1 MSDFTSRAKQR
12 LVEELLA
19 ARSRRASKSQAS
31 KPASQER
38 RQPKSTYG
46 LDSIPGFRQVAL
58 QKSAADML
66 NLENPFF
73 QCHDG
78 LAGATTS
85 IGGRKVLN
93 FASYNYLGLNGHP
106 EVNAAA
112 EAAVRQYGTSA
123 SASRLVAGERP
134 VHRELERALAELHGV
149 EDAVVMVSGHAT
161 NVTTIGHLMGPRD
174 LILYDSWIHNSA
186 VQGAALSGARRLSFP
201 HNDHEAAERILQD
214 QRRRHERVLILLEGI
229 YSMDGDLP
237 NLAAFIDIKRR
248 HDAILLVDEA
258 HSVGVLGKSGRGIAE
273 QCGIDP
279 TDVDLWMGTLSKT
292 LSACGGYIAS
302 RADFVEYL
310 KYTAPGFVFSVGM
323 SPPLAAAA
331 LASIQV
337 MLREPERIARLQARG
352 QLFLET
358 ARAAGLD
365 VGTSE
370 GFSVVPVITGNSV
383 VATKLGQRLL
393 ERGINALPI
402 IHPAVPEKSAR
413 LRFFLTSEHEEQQ
426 IRHAVAVTAEEL
438 ARLQSE
444 GGSVRELAVR
454 LAMPKTPEP

>member
-19 ARSRRASKSQAS
+19 ARNRRANKSQA
-31 KPASQER
+31 PRPEA
-38 RQPKSTYG
+38 QPGRAKSSYG
-46 LDSIPGFRQVAL
+46 LDSIPGFRQMRL
-58 QKSAADML
+58 QKGAADML
-66 NLENPFF
+66 KLENPFF

-78 LAGATTS
+78 LAGATSS
-85 IGGRKVLN
+85 INGREVLN

-106 EVNAAA
+106 EVKAAA
-112 EAAVRQYGTSA
+112 EAAVQRYGTSA

-134 VHRELERALAELHGV
+134 IHRELEKALADLHGV

-161 NVTTIGHLMGPRD
+161 NVTTIGHIMGPRD

>member
-1 MSDFTSRAKQR
+1 VSDFTSRAKQR

-19 ARSRRASKSQAS
+19 ARNRRANKSQA
-31 KPASQER
+31 PRPEA
-38 RQPKSTYG
+38 QPGRAKSSYG
-46 LDSIPGFRQVAL
+46 LDSIPGFRQMRL
-58 QKSAADML
+58 QKGAADML
-66 NLENPFF
+66 KLENPFF

-78 LAGATTS
+78 LAGATSS
-85 IGGRKVLN
+85 INGREVLN

-106 EVNAAA
+106 EVKAAA
-112 EAAVRQYGTSA
+112 EAAVQRYGTSA

-134 VHRELERALAELHGV
+134 IHRELEKALADLHGV

-161 NVTTIGHLMGPRD
+161 NVTTIGHIMGPRD

-337 MLREPERIARLQARG
+337 MLREPERVARLQARG
-352 QLFLET
+352 QLFLEA

-383 VATKLGQRLL
+383 LATKLGQRLL

>member
-19 ARSRRASKSQAS
+19 ARNRRANKSQA
-31 KPASQER
+31 PRPEA
-38 RQPKSTYG
+38 QPGRAKSSYG
-46 LDSIPGFRQVAL
+46 LDSIPGFRQMRL
-58 QKSAADML
+58 QKGAADML
-66 NLENPFF
+66 KLENPFF

-78 LAGATTS
+78 LAGATSS
-85 IGGRKVLN
+85 INGREVLN

-106 EVNAAA
+106 EVKAAA
-112 EAAVRQYGTSA
+112 EAAVQRYGTSA

-134 VHRELERALAELHGV
+134 IHRELEKALADLHGV

-161 NVTTIGHLMGPRD
+161 NVTTIGHIMGPRD

-337 MLREPERIARLQARG
+337 MLREPERVARLQARG
-352 QLFLET
+352 QLFLEA

-444 GGSVRELAVR
+444 GGSVRELAIR

>member
-19 ARSRRASKSQAS
+19 ARNRRANKSQA
-31 KPASQER
+31 PRPEA
-38 RQPKSTYG
+38 QPGRAKSSYG
-46 LDSIPGFRQVAL
+46 LDSIPGFRQMRL
-58 QKSAADML
+58 QKGAADML
-66 NLENPFF
+66 KLENPFF

-78 LAGATTS
+78 LAGATSS
-85 IGGRKVLN
+85 INGREVLN

-106 EVNAAA
+106 EVKAAA
-112 EAAVRQYGTSA
+112 EAAVQRYGTSA

-134 VHRELERALAELHGV
+134 IHRELEKALADLHGV

-161 NVTTIGHLMGPRD
+161 NVTTIGHIMGPRD

-337 MLREPERIARLQARG
+337 MLREPERVARLQARG
-352 QLFLET
+352 QLFLEA

>member
-19 ARSRRASKSQAS
+19 ARNRRANKSQA
-31 KPASQER
+31 PRPEA
-38 RQPKSTYG
+38 QPGRAKSSYG
-46 LDSIPGFRQVAL
+46 LDSIPGFRQMRL
-58 QKSAADML
+58 QKGAADML
-66 NLENPFF
+66 KLENPFF

-78 LAGATTS
+78 LAGATSS
-85 IGGRKVLN
+85 INGREVLN

-106 EVNAAA
+106 EVKAAA
-112 EAAVRQYGTSA
+112 EAAVQRYGTSA

-134 VHRELERALAELHGV
+134 IHRELEKALADLHGV

-161 NVTTIGHLMGPRD
+161 NVTTIGHIMGPRD

-337 MLREPERIARLQARG
+337 MLREPERVARLQARG

-444 GGSVRELAVR
+444 GGSVRELAIR

>member
-19 ARSRRASKSQAS
+19 ARNRRANKSQA
-31 KPASQER
+31 PRPEA
-38 RQPKSTYG
+38 QPGRAKSSYG
-46 LDSIPGFRQVAL
+46 LDSIPGFRQMRL
-58 QKSAADML
+58 QKGAADML
-66 NLENPFF
+66 KLENPFF

-78 LAGATTS
+78 LAGATSS
-85 IGGRKVLN
+85 INGREVLN

-106 EVNAAA
+106 EVKAAA
-112 EAAVRQYGTSA
+112 EAAVQRYGTSA

-134 VHRELERALAELHGV
+134 IHRELEKALADLHGV

-161 NVTTIGHLMGPRD
+161 NVTTIGHIMGPRD

-383 VATKLGQRLL
+383 LATKLGQRLL

-444 GGSVRELAVR
+444 GGSVRELAIR

>member
-19 ARSRRASKSQAS
+19 ARNRRANKSQA
-31 KPASQER
+31 PRPEA
-38 RQPKSTYG
+38 QPGRAKSSYG
-46 LDSIPGFRQVAL
+46 LDSIPGFRQMRL
-58 QKSAADML
+58 QKGAADML
-66 NLENPFF
+66 KLENPFF

-78 LAGATTS
+78 LAGATSS
-85 IGGRKVLN
+85 INGREVLN

-106 EVNAAA
+106 EVKAAA
-112 EAAVRQYGTSA
+112 EAAVQRYGTSA

-134 VHRELERALAELHGV
+134 IHRELEKALADLHGV

-161 NVTTIGHLMGPRD
+161 NVTTIGHIMGPRD

-337 MLREPERIARLQARG
+337 MLREPERVARLQARG
-352 QLFLET
+352 QLFLEA

-454 LAMPKTPEP
+454 LAMPQTPEP

>member
-19 ARSRRASKSQAS
+19 ARNRRANKSQA
-31 KPASQER
+31 PRPEA
-38 RQPKSTYG
+38 QPGRAKSSYG
-46 LDSIPGFRQVAL
+46 LDSIPGFRQMRL
-58 QKSAADML
+58 QKGAADML
-66 NLENPFF
+66 KLENPFF

-78 LAGATTS
+78 LAGATSS
-85 IGGRKVLN
+85 INGREVLN

-106 EVNAAA
+106 EVKAAA
-112 EAAVRQYGTSA
+112 EAAVQRYGTSA

-134 VHRELERALAELHGV
+134 IHRELEKALADLHGV

-161 NVTTIGHLMGPRD
+161 NVTTIGHIMGPRD

-383 VATKLGQRLL
+383 LATKLGQRLL

>member
-19 ARSRRASKSQAS
+19 ARNRRANKSQA
-31 KPASQER
+31 PRPEA
-38 RQPKSTYG
+38 QPGRAKSSYG
-46 LDSIPGFRQVAL
+46 LDSIPGFRQMRL
-58 QKSAADML
+58 QKGAADML
-66 NLENPFF
+66 KLENPFF

-78 LAGATTS
+78 LAGATSS
-85 IGGRKVLN
+85 INGREVLN

-106 EVNAAA
+106 EVKAAA
-112 EAAVRQYGTSA
+112 EAAVQRYGTSA

-134 VHRELERALAELHGV
+134 IHRELEKALADLHGV

-161 NVTTIGHLMGPRD
+161 NVTTIGHIMGPRD

-337 MLREPERIARLQARG
+337 MLREPERVARLQARG

>member
-19 ARSRRASKSQAS
+19 ARNRRANKSQA
-31 KPASQER
+31 PRPEA
-38 RQPKSTYG
+38 QPGRAKSSYG
-46 LDSIPGFRQVAL
+46 LDSIPGFRQMRL
-58 QKSAADML
+58 QKGAADML
-66 NLENPFF
+66 KLENPFF

-78 LAGATTS
+78 LAGATSS
-85 IGGRKVLN
+85 INGREVLN

-106 EVNAAA
+106 EVKAAA
-112 EAAVRQYGTSA
+112 EAAVQRYGTSA

-134 VHRELERALAELHGV
+134 IHRELEKALADLHGV

-161 NVTTIGHLMGPRD
+161 NVTTIGHIMGPRD

-444 GGSVRELAVR
+444 GGSVRELAIR

>member
-1 MSDFTSRAKQR
+1 VSDFTSRAKQR

-19 ARSRRASKSQAS
+19 ARNRRANKSQA
-31 KPASQER
+31 PRPEA
-38 RQPKSTYG
+38 QPGRAKSSYG
-46 LDSIPGFRQVAL
+46 LDSIPGFRQMRL
-58 QKSAADML
+58 QKGAADML
-66 NLENPFF
+66 KLENPFF

-78 LAGATTS
+78 LAGATSS
-85 IGGRKVLN
+85 INGREVLN

-106 EVNAAA
+106 EVKAAA
-112 EAAVRQYGTSA
+112 EAAVQRYGTSA

-134 VHRELERALAELHGV
+134 IHRELEKALADLHGV

-161 NVTTIGHLMGPRD
+161 NVTTIGHIMGPRD

-337 MLREPERIARLQARG
+337 MLREPERVARLQARG
-352 QLFLET
+352 QLFLEA

-383 VATKLGQRLL
+383 LATKLGQRLL

-426 IRHAVAVTAEEL
+426 IRHDVKVTAAEL

-444 GGSVRELAVR
+444 GGSVRELAIR

>member
-19 ARSRRASKSQAS
+19 ARNRRANKSQA
-31 KPASQER
+31 PRPEA
-38 RQPKSTYG
+38 QPGRAKSSYG
-46 LDSIPGFRQVAL
+46 LDSIPGFRQMRL
-58 QKSAADML
+58 QKGAADML
-66 NLENPFF
+66 KLENPFF

-78 LAGATTS
+78 LAGATSS
-85 IGGRKVLN
+85 INGREVLN

-106 EVNAAA
+106 EVKAAA
-112 EAAVRQYGTSA
+112 EAAVQRYGTSA

-134 VHRELERALAELHGV
+134 IHRELEKALADLHGV

-161 NVTTIGHLMGPRD
+161 NVTTIGHIMGPRD

-352 QLFLET
+352 QLFLEA